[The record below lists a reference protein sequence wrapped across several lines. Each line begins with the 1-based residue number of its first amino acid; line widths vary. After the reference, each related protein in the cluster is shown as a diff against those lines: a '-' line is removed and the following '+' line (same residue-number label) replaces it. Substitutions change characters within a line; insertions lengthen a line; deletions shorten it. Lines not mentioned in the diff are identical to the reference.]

1 MGFTPHFRS
10 SQRWL
15 AAVCIVFAALLLT
28 AQAMHV
34 HPDNNGLSS
43 ATCPIC
49 VSAHTSAPVT
59 AVTAQVLL
67 VAIAA
72 VVILGE
78 QQTPNAESILPL
90 FIRPPPSA

>member
-1 MGFTPHFRS
+1 MRFNPHFRS

-15 AAVCIVFAALLLT
+15 AAVCVLFAALLLT

-34 HPDNNGLSS
+34 HPDDNGSS
-43 ATCPIC
+43 AATCPIC
-49 VSAHTSAPVT
+49 VSAHTSAPVS
-59 AVTAQVLL
+59 AVTAQLLL

-72 VVILGE
+72 VVIFSE
-78 QQTPNAESILPL
+78 HQAPNAESVLPL